1 MRAKGNFTAQ
11 GRRQLFCT
19 ATDME
24 KAIHALMHGTFNAM
38 KGPLLCILML
48 SIVVSLVRSPPG
60 RLFAASA
67 PEVLPP
73 P

>member
-1 MRAKGNFTAQ
+1 
-11 GRRQLFCT
+11 
-19 ATDME
+19 ME
-24 KAIHALMHGTFNAM
+24 KTIHFLMHGTFNAM

-48 SIVVSLVRSPPG
+48 SIVFSLVRSPPG